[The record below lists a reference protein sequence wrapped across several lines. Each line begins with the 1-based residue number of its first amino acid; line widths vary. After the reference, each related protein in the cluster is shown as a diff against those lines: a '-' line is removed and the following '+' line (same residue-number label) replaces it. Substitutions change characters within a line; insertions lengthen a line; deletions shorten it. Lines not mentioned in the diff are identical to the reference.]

1 VRMLRS
7 AQNRFSDCS
16 PHRMRKLSVVLA
28 SCAVLAASA
37 TVRTEPVTVQH
48 TEGLTHGFLSL
59 STLDGTRLAA
69 GDLIQFTRGSL
80 VTSRLVFHFID
91 GSLYDE
97 TVDFRQARQFM
108 FVKDRLVLRGP
119 SFPQPIEMTIDATGT
134 TTVHYTNDHGAAKTE
149 SAHFDLQPDLAN
161 GVLMTML
168 KNVKPAS
175 PPKSLSFIAAT
186 PKPQLVKLAL
196 STLGEESFSAAGIA
210 RKAVHYRL
218 KVDVGG
224 LRGLIAPLLG
234 KQPPDLDF
242 WMLAGDAPAF
252 VKSEQQL
259 YFGGPIWRIELA
271 NPVWPKT
278 SRAFN

>member
-1 VRMLRS
+1 
-7 AQNRFSDCS
+7 
-16 PHRMRKLSVVLA
+16 MRRLSVVLA
-28 SCAVLAASA
+28 SCAVLAST
-37 TVRTEPVTVQH
+37 TVKTEPITVQH
-48 TEGLTHGFLSL
+48 AEGLTHGFLSL
-59 STLDGTRLAA
+59 SSLDGTRLAG
-69 GDLIQFTRGSL
+69 GDLIQVTRGSL

-97 TVDFRQARQFM
+97 TVDFRQARQFV
-108 FVKDRLVLRGP
+108 FVKDRFVQRGP
-119 SFPQPIEMTIDATGT
+119 SFPQPIDMTIDGVAGIA
-134 TTVHYTNDHGAAKTE
+134 TVHYTNGHGAAKTE
-149 SAHFDLQPDLAN
+149 SAHFDLPPDLAN

-186 PKPQLVKLAL
+186 PKPQMVKLML
-196 STLGEESFSAAGIA
+196 STVGEESFSTAGIT

-218 KVDVGG
+218 KVDIGG
-224 LRGLIAPLLG
+224 LKGLIAPLLG

-242 WMLAGDAPAF
+242 WMLAGDVPAF

-271 NPVWPKT
+271 SPVWPKT
-278 SRAFN
+278 SHAFN